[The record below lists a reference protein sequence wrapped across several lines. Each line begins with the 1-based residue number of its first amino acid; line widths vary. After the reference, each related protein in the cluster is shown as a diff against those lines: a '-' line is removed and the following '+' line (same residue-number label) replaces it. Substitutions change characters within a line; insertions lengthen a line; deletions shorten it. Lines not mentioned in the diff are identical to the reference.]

1 MERVPTHGI
10 EVFLAIVR
18 DGSMRAAANSL
29 GVGAPAV
36 TLQLK
41 ALEEQLG
48 IGLLF
53 RTTRGIELTEAGKVL
68 FDAAAPAHRDL
79 SYAIKKTRE
88 MAKSTTGTLRLS
100 LSREAYVAALA
111 PHLGEYLAQNP
122 GIKLNISWNEE
133 LVDLVRLGLHGG
145 IRMGDLLTPDLIAVR
160 ITKPIKSAFFAAP
173 SYLKTHGVPKRPRDL
188 LEHQCI
194 RQRHPSSDTL
204 CEWWISEDGQDVRL
218 DPTARLIFDSAEG
231 VVHAARCGHG
241 VGWAARV
248 TLEDHLKRGDLKT
261 LLEPYVKD
269 LPPFYIYYPEQ
280 NKRVECLKLLV
291 EFLRS
296 RLLKTPKS

>member
-18 DGSMRAAANSL
+18 EGSMRAAANSL

-41 ALEEQLG
+41 ALEELLG

-53 RTTRGIELTEAGKVL
+53 RTTRGIELTEAGRVL

-79 SYAIKKTRE
+79 TYAIKKTKE
-88 MAKSTTGTLRLS
+88 MAKSTTGTMRLS
-100 LSREAYVAALA
+100 LSREAYIAALA
-111 PHLGEYLAQNP
+111 PVLGEFLAENP
-122 GIKLNISWNEE
+122 SINLNISWNEE
-133 LVDLVRLGLHGG
+133 LVDIVRHGLHGG
-145 IRMGDLLTPDLIAVR
+145 IRMGDVLTPDMIAVR
-160 ITKPIKSAFFAAP
+160 VTPPNKSAFFAAP
-173 SYLKTHGVPKRPRDL
+173 SYLQAHGVPKRPRDL
-188 LEHQCI
+188 LHHQCI
-194 RQRHPSSDTL
+194 RQKQPASGALR
-204 CEWWISEDGQDVRL
+204 EWWVSEDGQDVRL
-218 DPTARLIFDSAEG
+218 DPPARLTFDSAEG
-231 VVHAARCGHG
+231 VIQAARDGHG
-241 VGWAARV
+241 VGWSMRV
-248 TLEDHLKRGDLKT
+248 TLEDHLKTGDLQP

-280 NKRVECLKLLV
+280 NRRVECLKLLV

-296 RLLKTPKS
+296 KSRKTPEN